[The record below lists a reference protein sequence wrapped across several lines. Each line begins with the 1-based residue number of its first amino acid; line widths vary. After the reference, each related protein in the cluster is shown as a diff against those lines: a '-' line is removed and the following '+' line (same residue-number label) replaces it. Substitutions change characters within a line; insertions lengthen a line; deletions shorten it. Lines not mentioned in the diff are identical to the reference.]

1 MVTNSLD
8 TIVSIVNIKASFV
21 LWVVWDYDQSDMAVD
36 IYHIDCH
43 VLFHCFLLWL
53 FSYLSGAHSHIWR
66 HLLHITFKDQLVIG
80 G

>member
-1 MVTNSLD
+1 
-8 TIVSIVNIKASFV
+8 
-21 LWVVWDYDQSDMAVD
+21 MAVD